1 MDKPSLYVTQSLP
14 TYTTKNRL
22 IISVFFL
29 RIIYTENHWS
39 VIPDCVYISNS
50 TCCISSTKSPGF
62 HVYNPN

>member
-39 VIPDCVYISNS
+39 VIPDCVYI
-50 TCCISSTKSPGF
+50 
-62 HVYNPN
+62 